1 MITGTLI
8 AVALF
13 LGYVSTVACSL
24 LITFALTSAYPAM
37 VSANHRIT
45 ANYKRVQTI
54 LWLMC
59 VIVGSGVT
67 YAVAQG
73 ISPLITG
80 IAMAAGLIAILW
92 LNTWEARQR
101 GMAHQILM
109 SVMSI
114 LGVIIGYRIADS
126 LLKL

>member
-8 AVALF
+8 AVALL
-13 LGYVSTVACSL
+13 LGYVTTVACSML
-24 LITFALTSAYPAM
+24 VTFALTSASPTM
-37 VSANHRIT
+37 VSENHRIT
-45 ANYKRVQTI
+45 AKYKRVQAI
-54 LWLMC
+54 LWLVC
-59 VIVGSGVT
+59 VIVGAGVT
-67 YAVAQG
+67 CAVAQG
-73 ISPLITG
+73 TSPPITG
-80 IAMAAGLIAILW
+80 TAMAAGLIAILW

-114 LGVIIGYRIADS
+114 LGVLIGYRIADR